1 MNNLDLDIIQEDKKT
16 VKLFSKEVAFKTL
29 TVEEHLKN
37 EAKVLEL
44 DNLSYDKPEEVEK
57 ASELIKEYIL
67 GVLELSDEEASKI
80 SMKQFKKL
88 REFIGRQELY
98 DQGFTDK
105 EIDKIEKE
113 AAKKQ
118 IKNILP

>member
-57 ASELIKEYIL
+57 ASKLIKEYIL
-67 GVLELSDEEASKI
+67 GVLELSDKEASKI

>member
-1 MNNLDLDIIQEDKKT
+1 MNMLDLDLLEKDKRT
-16 VKLFSKEVAFKTL
+16 VQLNGKQIPFKTL

-44 DNLSYDKPEEVEK
+44 DNLSFNNPEEVEK
-57 ASELIKEYIL
+57 ASTLIQEYVKGIL
-67 GVLELSDEEASKI
+67 EINEENASKI
-80 SMKQFKKL
+80 SLKQFKAL

-105 EIDKIEKE
+105 EIDKLEKE

>member
-57 ASELIKEYIL
+57 ASKLIKEYIL

-105 EIDKIEKE
+105 EINKIEKE

>member
-16 VKLFSKEVAFKTL
+16 VKLFNKEVAFKTL

-57 ASELIKEYIL
+57 ASELIKGYIL
-67 GVLELSDEEASKI
+67 GVLKLSDEEASKI

-88 REFIGRQELY
+88 RGFIGRQELY

-105 EIDKIEKE
+105 EINKIEKE

>member
-16 VKLFSKEVAFKTL
+16 VKLFNKEVAFKTL
-29 TVEEHLKN
+29 TVKEHLKN

-67 GVLELSDEEASKI
+67 GVLELSDEEAGKI

-105 EIDKIEKE
+105 EINKIEKE

>member
-57 ASELIKEYIL
+57 ASKLIKEYIL